1 MAQRERYWV
10 HGQPEVSTEEEEGR
24 ACAQGTWCA
33 SPVLIRQEDG
43 TYRREPRPGPR
54 AFCDRDRE
62 IIRDRLGELPEGY
75 GRLGEEMQEL
85 RRAGGSNL
93 RMPFGPSLPLHE
105 GIEALMRE
113 MARTLAG
120 WHARVAAVA
129 RLTPPDP
136 ELVIRDGS
144 KVVARAAAV
153 LCADTHIDTL
163 LGLEDGWMTR
173 SVSVPFRHEQ
183 EIVRDPIARPA
194 WRVPAR
200 DWLPV
205 PGQVQAARS
214 REPLPPGIAE
224 EYADCEIVHVG
235 ADFLKVMKQ
244 PGGEQAGL
252 DILSLHR
259 RCERLLGEVRQHA
272 ETLDGVPCRECDDM
286 ALERAEPPSDPSRPA
301 MYSACASCRDTMTLA
316 EYRQWSAWYARWAD
330 GAGMECARCQRGYH
344 EQCEY
349 SARVSAH
356 GGCRCMACGHLAA

>member
-10 HGQPEVSTEEEEGR
+10 HSQPEISTEEEGER
-24 ACAQGTWCA
+24 TCAQGAWCA
-33 SPVLIRQEDG
+33 SPVLVRQEDG
-43 TYRREPRPGPR
+43 TFRREPRPGPR
-54 AFCDRDRE
+54 AFCDRDRG
-62 IIRDRLGELPEGY
+62 IIRDRLGDFPEGY
-75 GRLGEEMQEL
+75 DRLGEEMTEL
-85 RRAGGSNL
+85 RRAGSTM

-105 GIEALMRE
+105 GIEALMAE

-136 ELVIRDGS
+136 ELVARDGR

-163 LGLEDGWMTR
+163 LGLEEGWMTR
-173 SVSVPFRHEQ
+173 SVPVPFRHEP
-183 EIVRDPIARPA
+183 EIARDPIARPA

-205 PGQVQAARS
+205 PGLVQPARS
-214 REPLPPGIAE
+214 REPLPPDIAD
-224 EYADCEIVHVG
+224 EYADCEIVRVG

-244 PGGEQAGL
+244 PGGKDAGL

-259 RCERLLGEVRQHA
+259 RCERLLGEVRQYA
-272 ETLDGVPCRECDDM
+272 ETLDGVPCRECEDM

-301 MYSACASCRDTMTLA
+301 MYSVCASCRDMMTLN

-330 GAGMECARCQRGYH
+330 GAGLECVRCQRGYH
-344 EQCEY
+344 GDCIY
-349 SARVSAH
+349 
-356 GGCRCMACGHLAA
+356 GGCQCMACGHVAA